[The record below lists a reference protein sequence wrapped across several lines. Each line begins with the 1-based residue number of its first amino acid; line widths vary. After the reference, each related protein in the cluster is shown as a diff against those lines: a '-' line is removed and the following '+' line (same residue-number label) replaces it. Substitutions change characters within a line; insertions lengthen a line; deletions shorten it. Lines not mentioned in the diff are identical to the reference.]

1 MSSNNKNLAIIIP
14 ALNEELSIGDTLA
27 DIPLKDVT
35 VVVVD
40 NGSEDDT
47 AGIARNAGAIVV
59 HEHRRGYGYAC
70 LAGIDYLK
78 SMEPRPD
85 LVIFLDADGA
95 DDPNGIIDLLS
106 AKNNPPY
113 PDIVMG
119 SRLDRLEKGAMSKHA
134 LLANK
139 VFTKL
144 INLIYRV
151 ELTDMGPFRV
161 MDFDT
166 LLDIDMQDTGYGWTS
181 EMIVK
186 AIKKNYILAE
196 VPVIYRPRLGESKIS
211 GSIIV
216 SLKAAIWITI
226 HILRNVVRG

>member
-1 MSSNNKNLAIIIP
+1 MSNDYQNIAVIIP
-14 ALNEELSIGDTLA
+14 TLNEELSIKSTLT
-27 DIPLKDVT
+27 DIPIEDAT

-40 NGSEDDT
+40 NGSEDET
-47 AGIARNAGAIVV
+47 TLIALSVGAIVV
-59 HEHRRGYGYAC
+59 HEKRRGYGYAC
-70 LAGIDYLK
+70 LAGIEYLK
-78 SMEPRPD
+78 SMEPRPE

-95 DDPNGIIDLLS
+95 DDPGGILDLLNV
-106 AKNNPPY
+106 KNNPPY

-119 SRLDRLEKGAMSKHA
+119 SRLERLEKGAMSKHA
-134 LLANK
+134 ILANK

-151 ELTDMGPFRV
+151 KLTDMGPFRV

-166 LLDIDMQDTGYGWTS
+166 LLDIDMRDTGYGWTS

-186 AIKKNYILAE
+186 AIKRGYTLAE
-196 VPVIYRPRLGESKIS
+196 VPVIYRPRLGKSKIS
-211 GSIIV
+211 GSPIV